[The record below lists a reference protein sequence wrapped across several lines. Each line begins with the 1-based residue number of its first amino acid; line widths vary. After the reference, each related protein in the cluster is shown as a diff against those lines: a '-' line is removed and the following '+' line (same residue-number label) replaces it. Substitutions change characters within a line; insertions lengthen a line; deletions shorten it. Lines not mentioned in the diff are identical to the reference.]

1 MNALTKQE
9 KKFVEEVIE
18 TGNKTQA
25 VIKAFPKTKSEKYAS
40 VKGQRLIGKDR
51 IKQALK
57 TVADSLPDKD
67 LIKVHKEGLQAGKH
81 IYKNNNETG
90 EIEDMGVE
98 ADYAV
103 RHKYLETAY
112 KIKNYFP
119 KDSPTTAVQVNIN
132 RFKDYEIG
140 R

>member
-25 VIKAFPKTKSEKYAS
+25 VIKAFPKTKSKKYAR
-40 VKGQRLIGKDR
+40 VKGHRLITKDN

-119 KDSPTTAVQVNIN
+119 KDSTTTAIQVNVN
-132 RFKDYEIG
+132 EDRERFGK
-140 R
+140 